1 MTKADLIA
9 VVADKLKFPWA
20 RAELL
25 VDQIFACMA
34 QALAQGDGIEIR
46 GFGSFTVRSYK
57 AYEGRNPRTG
67 DMVHVKPKRLAF
79 FKVGK
84 ELRERVNKGR
94 ARAAAQ
100 KLAGPTVPSSPA
112 LAARSLT
119 HGRA

>member
-34 QALAQGDGIEIR
+34 TALQQGEGIEIR
-46 GFGSFTVRSYK
+46 GFGSFTVREYK

-67 DMVHVKPKRLAF
+67 DTVHVKPKRLAF

-84 ELRERVNKGR
+84 ELRERVNQGR
-94 ARAAAQ
+94 PA
-100 KLAGPTVPSSPA
+100 AGPSPSASTNQSAERPQPTET
-112 LAARSLT
+112 LPS
-119 HGRA
+119 G